1 VKRWLGRVISAM
13 REFTAGAAMS
23 WTAPPYLLRRRRD
36 TDNLFIL
43 FTLLNLWGDLPM
55 PPTRRLWLLP
65 HVLPQIM
72 YWRRRLLLWDD
83 SLETADL
90 KHIGH

>member
-1 VKRWLGRVISAM
+1 MKRLWKRLSAVLH
-13 REFTAGAAMS
+13 EFVAGAAMS
-23 WTAPPYLLRRRRD
+23 WTAPPYLLKRRRE
-36 TDNLFIL
+36 TENLFML
-43 FTLLNLWGDLPM
+43 FTLLGLWGNLPM
-55 PPTRRLWLLP
+55 PPSRRLWLLP

-72 YWRRRLLLWDD
+72 YWRRRLMLWDD